1 MAVSIW
7 WDIRGGSHRSTIFT
21 FTYLMRFVSFYCC
34 LVLLLVLLVLLVPY
48 PFLLHNWN
56 WIVRRISDPF
66 VHVYYPEEQMISRT

>member
-34 LVLLLVLLVLLVPY
+34 LVLLLLLVLLVPY
-48 PFLLHNWN
+48 PFLLHN
-56 WIVRRISDPF
+56 
-66 VHVYYPEEQMISRT
+66 